1 MYLVLYLEME
11 LIMLL
16 QNLIGGVAAKPTQD
30 VTDVLSKKDKYL
42 WEENDIKV
50 SLIIIHLVGT
60 RNFPKN

>member
-1 MYLVLYLEME
+1 ME

-16 QNLIGGVAAKPTQD
+16 QNLISGVAAKPTQD
-30 VTDVLSKKDKYL
+30 VIDVLSKKDKYYL
-42 WEENDIKV
+42 REENDIKV